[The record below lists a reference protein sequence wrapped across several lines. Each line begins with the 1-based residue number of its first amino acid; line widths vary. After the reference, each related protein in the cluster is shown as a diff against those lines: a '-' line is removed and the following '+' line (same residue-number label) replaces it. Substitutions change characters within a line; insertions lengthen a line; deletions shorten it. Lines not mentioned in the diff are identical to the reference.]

1 MGSKRIGL
9 ARLEAMVESLK
20 RELAMGSAVLR
31 GKGFQPVAQAVT
43 AAVAGADISAG
54 SSHVTVTSAA
64 AAHWVNLPAPVVGN
78 IIHIFVGTNGCE
90 LRSSAPGSI
99 AINGGTGA
107 GAESA
112 LPANSLTVCV
122 CTSATT
128 WVAYEVAANGAV
140 SAAEVASA

>member
-9 ARLEAMVESLK
+9 ARLEALVEGLK

-54 SSHVTVTSAA
+54 SSHVTVTSGNAN
-64 AAHWVNLPAPVVGN
+64 HWVNLPAPVVGN

-90 LRSSAPGSI
+90 LRSSAPATI
-99 AINGGTGA
+99 AINGGA
-107 GAESA
+107 GADYESA

-140 SAAEVASA
+140 SAAEVAA